1 MTLSAR
7 PRGQFALNLARLW
20 RRTASETGTAQAL
33 WEDRERTGKEA
44 LMYWTLASVFLV
56 AWGFLMVT
64 AHRMHGYVHA
74 LLAVALLLFAAHAIQ
89 GRRRRRSLGAH

>member
-1 MTLSAR
+1 
-7 PRGQFALNLARLW
+7 
-20 RRTASETGTAQAL
+20 
-33 WEDRERTGKEA
+33 
-44 LMYWTLASVFLV
+44 MYWTLASVFLV

-89 GRRRRRSLGAH
+89 GRRRRRPLGGAH